1 VSRHFVGGLQLLIP
15 IPQVSNK
22 HKINYAEQGEVK
34 KREENRKKK
43 RRKSQKKE
51 KKIAKKRE
59 ENRKKK
65 RRKSQKNYATFLT
78 VCQPKQFFP

>member
-51 KKIAKKRE
+51 KKIAKKLRNIFDRLPTE
-59 ENRKKK
+59 AIFPLIFFLSFK
-65 RRKSQKNYATFLT
+65 R
-78 VCQPKQFFP
+78 FFYFF